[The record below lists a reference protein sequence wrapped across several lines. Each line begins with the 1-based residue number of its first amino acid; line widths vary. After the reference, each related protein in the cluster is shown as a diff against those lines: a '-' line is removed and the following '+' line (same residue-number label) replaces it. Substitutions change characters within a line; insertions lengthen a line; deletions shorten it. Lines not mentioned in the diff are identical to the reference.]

1 MMLSFR
7 NVVMLLA
14 LGAGAALTLQTLFTS
29 DALRP
34 DAALAQTATP
44 AAADTDRETGPAATA
59 LHPHERHTVNL
70 FEAASHSVVNI
81 NTLVRRRDAYSR
93 RTVDVPAGSGSG
105 FVWDAE
111 GHVVTNFHVI
121 RQASG
126 ATVTFNDQTQL
137 PATLVGVSPDHDL
150 AVLKVERPDA
160 APLTPL
166 PRGRSGALKVGQSV
180 YAIGNPFGL
189 DHTLTTGVVS
199 ALDREIQSLTGRTLD
214 GVVQSDAAINPGNS
228 GGPLLD
234 SGGRVVGVN
243 TMIFSPSGAS
253 AGVGFS
259 IPIDTVQRV
268 VPQLIKNR
276 RYVRPTLGIRID
288 DRMSGAILKRLDRTG
303 VLVLGV
309 EPDSPAK
316 RAGLKPTFRDSLG
329 DLILGDLILSVE
341 GELVES
347 TDDLLNALERTSTGA
362 RIVLRVVRDD
372 EEIDVKVD
380 MR

>member
-1 MMLSFR
+1 MLLR
-7 NVVMLLA
+7 LRTVVLLLA
-14 LGAGAALTLQTLFTS
+14 LGAGTALVFQSVLS
-29 DALRP
+29 SNVLRP
-34 DAALAQTATP
+34 DAAFAQASDTTAPPT
-44 AAADTDRETGPAATA
+44 E
-59 LHPHERHTVNL
+59 LQPHEQHTVAL
-70 FEAASHSVVNI
+70 FETASPSVVNI
-81 NTLVRRRDAYSR
+81 NTLTRRRVDTWSR
-93 RTVDVPAGSGSG
+93 RTVDVPAGSGTG
-105 FVWDAE
+105 FVWDAQ
-111 GHVVTNFHVI
+111 GHIVTNFHVI
-121 RQASG
+121 QEASS
-126 ATVTFNDQTQL
+126 ATVTFDDQTQL
-137 PATLVGVSPDHDL
+137 EAELIGVSPDHDL

-160 APLTPL
+160 MPLTPL
-166 PRGRSGALKVGQSV
+166 PRGNSGALKVGQSV

-199 ALDREIQSLTGRTLD
+199 ALDREIESLTGRTID

-234 SGGRVVGVN
+234 SGGRAIGVN

-288 DRMSGAILKRLDRTG
+288 DRMSGAILQRIDRTG

-329 DLILGDLILSVE
+329 DLIVGDVIIAIE
-341 GELVES
+341 GEAVES
-347 TDDLLNALERTSTGA
+347 SDDLLNALERTQAGA
-362 RIVLRVVRDD
+362 TIVLRVLRDD
-372 EEIDVKVD
+372 AEIDVKVE

>member
-1 MMLSFR
+1 MLLR
-7 NVVMLLA
+7 PRTVVILLA
-14 LGAGAALTLQTLFTS
+14 LGAGSSLALQSVLQS
-29 DALRP
+29 GALRP
-34 DAALAQTATP
+34 EAALAQTDTHAP
-44 AAADTDRETGPAATA
+44 AAPDVAATA
-59 LHPHERHTVNL
+59 TKLQPHEQHTVAL
-70 FEAASHSVVNI
+70 FETASRSVVNI
-81 NTLVRRRDAYSR
+81 NTLARQQVPYSR
-93 RTVDVPAGSGSG
+93 RTVEVPAGSGSG
-105 FVWDAE
+105 FVWDAQ

-121 RQASG
+121 REASG
-126 ATVTFNDQTQL
+126 ATVTFNDQTEL
-137 PATLVGVSPDHDL
+137 TATLVGVSPDHDL

-160 APLTPL
+160 MPLTPL
-166 PRGRSGALKVGQSV
+166 PRGNSGALKVGQSV

-234 SGGRVVGVN
+234 SGGRVIGVN

-276 RYVRPTLGIRID
+276 RYVRPTLGIHINDRI
-288 DRMSGAILKRLDRTG
+288 SGAILERLGRTG
-303 VLVLGV
+303 VPVLGV
-309 EPDSPAK
+309 EPDSAAK

-329 DLILGDLILSVE
+329 DLILGDVILAVE
-341 GELVES
+341 GEAVES
-347 TDDLLNALERTSTGA
+347 AADLLNALDRTDAGA
-362 RIVLRVVRDD
+362 TIVLRLLRDD
-372 EEIDVKVD
+372 QEIDLNVE

>member
-1 MMLSFR
+1 M
-7 NVVMLLA
+7 
-14 LGAGAALTLQTLFTS
+14 
-29 DALRP
+29 
-34 DAALAQTATP
+34 
-44 AAADTDRETGPAATA
+44 
-59 LHPHERHTVNL
+59 
-70 FEAASHSVVNI
+70 VNI
-81 NTLVRRRDAYSR
+81 NTLVRGVDVNSR
-93 RTVDVPAGSGSG
+93 RTVDVPTGSGSG

-111 GHVVTNFHVI
+111 GHIVTNFHVI
-121 RQASG
+121 REASG
-126 ATVTFNDQTQL
+126 ASVTFDDQTQL
-137 PATLVGVSPDHDL
+137 EATLVGVSPDHDL

-160 APLTPL
+160 APLVPL
-166 PRGRSGALKVGQSV
+166 PRGSSGTLKVGQSV

-199 ALDREIQSLTGRTLD
+199 ALDREIPSVTGRTLD

-234 SGGRVVGVN
+234 SGGRVIGVN
-243 TMIFSPSGAS
+243 TVIFSPSGAS

-276 RYVRPTLGIRID
+276 VYVRPTLGIRID
-288 DRMSGAILKRLDRTG
+288 DRMSGAILQRLDRTG

-329 DLILGDLILSVE
+329 DLVLGDTIVAVE
-341 GELVES
+341 GEPVES
-347 TDDLLNALERTSTGA
+347 TDDLLNALERTGVGA
-362 RIVLRVVRDD
+362 TIVLRVVRDD
-372 EEIDVKVD
+372 AEIDVDVE